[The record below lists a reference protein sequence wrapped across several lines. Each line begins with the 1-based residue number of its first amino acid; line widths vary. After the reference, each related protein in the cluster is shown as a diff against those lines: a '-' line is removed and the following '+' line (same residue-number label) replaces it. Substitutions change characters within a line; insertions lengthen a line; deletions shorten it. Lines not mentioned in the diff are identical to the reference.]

1 MCASL
6 PFQVVAFE
14 GDWAEVTAR
23 GQTLRVG
30 YRLVPEIVRGDW
42 VLVNAGQII
51 SQITPEEADVIQD
64 LLRAMVSLG
73 ETDAEFT

>member
-14 GDWAEVTAR
+14 GDRAEVTAR
-23 GQTLRVG
+23 GQTLRVE